1 MLEVRNL
8 FYRGILKDISFRVE
22 RGSVIGLAGKNGSG
36 KTTFLKCIGGFL
48 NYSGFVLLDGED
60 LKKLSSRKRVL
71 KVNYLPQIL
80 EISFPY
86 TVFEFLLSSLVPLK
100 GFFPSLADEDI
111 EKVEFYLEKL
121 NIYHL
126 KDRIFSTLSGGER
139 VKVLIARLLLVD
151 PDVYLFDEPGAFLDV
166 EVLPFLAEIV
176 EELKE
181 REKIVII
188 TAHDL
193 NFLLDVAD
201 QFVGLKNGKL
211 FFSGGK
217 EEFLENVELL
227 FDTKLRILK
236 SQNEIFIKPYT
247 GHRREVSE

>member
-1 MLEVRNL
+1 MLEVKNL
-8 FYRGILKDISFRVE
+8 FYREILKDISFRVE

-48 NYSGFVLLDGED
+48 NYSGFVFLDGED
-60 LKKLSSRKRVL
+60 LKTLSIRKRVL

-80 EISFPY
+80 EMSFPY

-111 EKVEFYLEKL
+111 EKVESYLKKL
-121 NIYHL
+121 NISHL

-139 VKVLIARLLLVD
+139 VKVLISRLLLID

-166 EVLPFLAEIV
+166 EVLPFLAEILK
-176 EELKE
+176 ELKE
-181 REKIVII
+181 KKKIAII
-188 TAHDL
+188 TSHDL

-201 QFVGLKNGKL
+201 QFLGLKNGRL
-211 FFSGGK
+211 FFSGGR
-217 EEFLENVELL
+217 EEFLEKVELL
-227 FDTKLRILK
+227 FDTKLRILR
-236 SQNEIFIKPYT
+236 SQNEIFIKPDT
-247 GHRREVSE
+247 GGKR